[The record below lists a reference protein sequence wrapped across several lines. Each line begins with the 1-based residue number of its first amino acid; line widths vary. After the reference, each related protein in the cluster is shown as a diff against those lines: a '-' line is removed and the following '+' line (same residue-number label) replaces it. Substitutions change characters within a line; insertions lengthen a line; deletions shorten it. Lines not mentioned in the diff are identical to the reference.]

1 MAETTNNPVFEIN
14 RLYAKDISFESPKA
28 PAIFKQEIK
37 FAVDVALD
45 MKSNVLEG
53 DFHEVTLN
61 ITVTAKE
68 ESNKEVAYIAE
79 VKQAGIFTLK
89 YFTEEQKKH
98 ILATVCANIL
108 FPYARETI
116 TNLINRGGFPQ
127 LYLAPVNFDALYAQ
141 QQQAQTSNASTTTH

>member
-1 MAETTNNPVFEIN
+1 MADATNNPIFEIN
-14 RLYAKDISFESPKA
+14 RLYIKDLSFESPKA

-45 MKSNVLEG
+45 MKSAVLET

-68 ESNKEVAYIAE
+68 EGSKEVAYIAE
-79 VKQAGIFTLK
+79 VKQSGVFTLK
-89 YFTEEQKKH
+89 NFTDEQKKH

-108 FPYARETI
+108 FPYAREAI
-116 TNLINRGGFPQ
+116 SNLINRGGFPQ

-141 QQQAQTSNASTTTH
+141 QQSQSSGNTATTH